1 MKDRFKEIFEKE
13 EIPINKI
20 FLYIFSSIRKSK
32 FAIIGIFFSLM
43 LALFIHYNLA
53 SKIYISKATV
63 IYESDPGVSGLNSVT
78 TMLGVSPQGSASSS
92 NLFDVEMYDE
102 IVSSESFLYNLS
114 NSKIPK
120 TFNSRDSIYVGEMIL
135 STLRNQTNIIDNL
148 FFKKDKSHYDWRSLN
163 SVTSFNP
170 QNDLFVDQTPNIIK
184 YDPIVL
190 SVIGYM
196 KSNIEIEKKDKFI
209 SVSAKMT
216 SPYNSAILSKLVLEN
231 LVFILK
237 KFKIQ
242 RQLNQIQYLERKVI
256 EAKKNYLL
264 TQKKLAS
271 NKDQSLGLIFESS
284 NISEQNLTN
293 DNSIAF
299 NIYNQAALQLEQSK
313 SNLKIETPVFTTLD
327 QIQLPK
333 EPFSPN
339 FFKLL
344 IFYLGLGVVLTIFY
358 LGLKSIFN
366 F

>member
-1 MKDRFKEIFEKE
+1 
-13 EIPINKI
+13 
-20 FLYIFSSIRKSK
+20 
-32 FAIIGIFFSLM
+32 
-43 LALFIHYNLA
+43 
-53 SKIYISKATV
+53 
-63 IYESDPGVSGLNSVT
+63 
-78 TMLGVSPQGSASSS
+78 
-92 NLFDVEMYDE
+92 
-102 IVSSESFLYNLS
+102 
-114 NSKIPK
+114 
-120 TFNSRDSIYVGEMIL
+120 
-135 STLRNQTNIIDNL
+135 
-148 FFKKDKSHYDWRSLN
+148 
-163 SVTSFNP
+163 
-170 QNDLFVDQTPNIIK
+170 
-184 YDPIVL
+184 
-190 SVIGYM
+190 
-196 KSNIEIEKKDKFI
+196 
-209 SVSAKMT
+209 
-216 SPYNSAILSKLVLEN
+216 VLEN